1 MIIVIYFEQ
10 RNNCWSKAAVL
21 IMDKKISRFKV
32 KFIERFRSIRF
43 IHNNKTK
50 TKNNHS
56 HSWIF
61 SVRLA
66 EKFQNKSKVCNNNVY
81 SDM

>member
-10 RNNCWSKAAVL
+10 RNNCWSKAVVL

-43 IHNNKTK
+43 
-50 TKNNHS
+50 
-56 HSWIF
+56 
-61 SVRLA
+61 
-66 EKFQNKSKVCNNNVY
+66 Y
-81 SDM
+81 S